1 MITLKNV
8 GRSLKVVGFLAVTLV
23 SGSALAAEV
32 EAKKNGV
39 EIYADATNKSDV
51 LGKMSD
57 KESLSAGERKGM
69 FWEVTTKD
77 GKKGFVSVLSVT
89 RKAEGDAN
97 LANAIKS
104 VVKDGRQEGD
114 SNTND
119 RARSAVMGVRGLRE
133 DDNMANAA
141 TIRPNLRAVYAMED
155 AATPKKKVEDLG
167 ESVFNEIAKKSG
179 AD

>member
-1 MITLKNV
+1 MKTLN
-8 GRSLKVVGFLAVTLV
+8 KVVKAANVLAFLGLTL
-23 SGSALAAEV
+23 GASAALGAEV
-32 EAKKNGV
+32 EAKKAGV
-39 EIYADATNKSDV
+39 EIYSDATNKSDV
-51 LGKMSD
+51 LGKMGD
-57 KESLSAGERKGM
+57 KESLAAGERKGM

-77 GKKGFVSVLSVT
+77 GKKGFVSVLAVT
-89 RKAEGDAN
+89 RKADGDAN

-104 VVKDGRQEGD
+104 VVKDGRQEGE
-114 SNTND
+114 NNNE

-141 TIRPNLRAVYAMED
+141 NIRPNLRAVYAMED
-155 AATPKKKVEDLG
+155 TSVGKKKVEDLG

>member
-1 MITLKNV
+1 MITLKKV
-8 GRSLKVVGFLAVTLV
+8 GKTLKAFGFLAVTLGA
-23 SGSALAAEV
+23 SSALAAEV
-32 EAKKNGV
+32 EAKKSGV
-39 EIYADATNKSDV
+39 EIYSDATNKSEV
-51 LGKMSD
+51 LGKMGD
-57 KESLSAGERKGM
+57 KESLQSGERKGM

-77 GKKGFVSVLSVT
+77 GKKGYVSVLAVT

-104 VVKDGRQEGD
+104 VVKDGRSDGD
-114 SNTND
+114 GGSND

-141 TIRPNLRAVYAMED
+141 NIRPNLRAVFAMED
-155 AATPKKKVEDLG
+155 TNTPKKKVEDLG

>member
-1 MITLKNV
+1 MTTLKNFAA
-8 GRSLKVVGFLAVTLV
+8 LKLLGVLGLSFAGTAF
-23 SGSALAAEV
+23 GAEV
-32 EAKKNGV
+32 EAKKAGV
-39 EIYADATNKSDV
+39 EIYADATNKSEV
-51 LGKMSD
+51 LGKMGD
-57 KESLSAGERKGM
+57 KESLASGERKGM

-104 VVKDGRQEGD
+104 VVKDGRNDGSEGG
-114 SNTND
+114 NND

-141 TIRPNLRAVYAMED
+141 NIRPNLRAVYSMED
-155 AATPKKKVEDLG
+155 TATPKKKVEDLG
-167 ESVFNEIAKKSG
+167 EQVFSEIAKKSG

>member
-1 MITLKNV
+1 MKTLNKV
-8 GRSLKVVGFLAVTLV
+8 GEGVKLLAFLGLTL
-23 SGSALAAEV
+23 GAAPALGAEV
-32 EAKKNGV
+32 EAKKAGV

-51 LGKMSD
+51 LGKMGD
-57 KESLSAGERKGM
+57 KESLPAGERKGM

-77 GKKGFVSVLSVT
+77 GKKGYVSVLAVT
-89 RKAEGDAN
+89 RKADADAN
-97 LANAIKS
+97 LANAIKN

-114 SNTND
+114 NNNE

-133 DDNMANAA
+133 DDDMANAA
-141 TIRPNLRAVYAMED
+141 NIRPNLRAVYAMED
-155 AATPKKKVEDLG
+155 ANVAKKKVEELG